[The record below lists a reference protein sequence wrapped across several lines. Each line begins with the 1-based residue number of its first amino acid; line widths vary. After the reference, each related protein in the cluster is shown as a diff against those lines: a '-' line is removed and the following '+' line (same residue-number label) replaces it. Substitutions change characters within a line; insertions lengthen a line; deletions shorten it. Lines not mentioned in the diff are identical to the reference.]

1 MIEML
6 VSGTVVLFAD
16 QAAKRAAELHAA
28 DRALRFGP
36 LFSIRHVSSRKSL
49 YGTGAARVS
58 LAALWVAALA
68 SAVTLAITGSAFAD
82 SSALVAIGAAL
93 GGAASNLADILRNR
107 SVRDFID
114 LGWWPVFNVADV
126 AIIGG
131 LAFAFLAS

>member
-28 DRALRFGP
+28 DRALRCGP

-49 YGTGAARVS
+49 YNSGARRVS